1 MQQIS
6 RIERRIARKEHENEK
21 IMIQRNEIEN
31 KVNELKMQQNVQRDN
46 ARDKIETL
54 SFRIEQQQAKLKKVE
69 VDNDQIQH
77 RVELRQRERQNQ
89 DDLIRQ
95 LKASIETT

>member
-1 MQQIS
+1 MRQIN
-6 RIERRIARKEHENEK
+6 RIERKIVRKDKEIEK
-21 IMIQRNEIEN
+21 IMIDRNEIEN

-46 ARDKIETL
+46 TRDKIETL

-89 DDLIRQ
+89 EDLIR
-95 LKASIETT
+95 